1 MASAGRVLIIVE
13 NLPLPFDRR
22 VWLEATTL
30 TENGYLVSAICPM
43 GKGFDRPYEFL
54 SGVHIYRHPLPVE
67 GSGPASYAKEYSTA
81 LWHQLRLAFKI
92 YRRHGFDVIQACNPP
107 DDIFLVAL
115 PFKLCCGVKFI
126 FDHHDVNPELYVAK
140 FGRRDPFYALMKI
153 LERWTFRLADVSM
166 ATNLSYRNVALARGK
181 MRPEDVFVV
190 RSGPRRDAIAARP
203 PDPDL
208 KRGRRFLVAYVGVMA
223 RQDGLDLLLK
233 AARHLVYDLDRDDV
247 AFTLVGAGPE
257 LDALRRMSAELGLT
271 DHVLFTGRIPDD
283 DLFAVLSTADVCV
296 DPDVVSPMNDMST
309 MNKIMEYMAFGKPV
323 VMFDLTEHKYSAGPA
338 GLTARANDPTDLG
351 DQIARLLDD
360 PARRRA
366 MGEAGRRRFTDEL
379 AWEHSAPHLLAAYRR
394 ALGRR
399 ENDSRDEAR

>member
-22 VWLEATTL
+22 VWLEAMTL
-30 TENGYLVSAICPM
+30 TRHGYLVSAICPM

-54 SGVHIYRHPLPVE
+54 DGVHIYRHPLPVE
-67 GSGPASYAKEYSTA
+67 GSGPASYAKEYSAA
-81 LWHQLRLAFKI
+81 LWHQFRLAFKI

-115 PFKLCCGVKFI
+115 PFKLFGRVRFI
-126 FDHHDVNPELYVAK
+126 FDHHDVNPELYLAK
-140 FGRRDPFYALMKI
+140 FGRRDLFYALMRI
-153 LERWTFRLADVSM
+153 LERWTFRLADVSI
-166 ATNLSYRNVALARGK
+166 ATNQSYRRVALERGR

-190 RSGPRRDAIAARP
+190 RSGPRREAITPLP
-203 PDPDL
+203 PESDL

-223 RQDGLDLLLK
+223 QQDGLDLLLE
-233 AARHLVYDLDRDDV
+233 AARHIVLDRGRTDV

-257 LDALRRMSAELGLT
+257 LAALEEMSRDLGLT
-271 DHVLFTGRIPDD
+271 DHVLFTGRISDE

-296 DPDVVSPMNDMST
+296 DPDVVNPMNDMST

-323 VMFDLTEHKYSAGPA
+323 IMFDLTEHKYSAGEA
-338 GLTARANDPTDLG
+338 GVTARANDPIDLG
-351 DQIARLLDD
+351 DKVIDLLDD
-360 PARRRA
+360 PGRRRA
-366 MGEAGRRRFTDEL
+366 MGDFGRRRFTQEL

-394 ALGRR
+394 ALDRR
-399 ENDSRDEAR
+399 RTGPKDAAR